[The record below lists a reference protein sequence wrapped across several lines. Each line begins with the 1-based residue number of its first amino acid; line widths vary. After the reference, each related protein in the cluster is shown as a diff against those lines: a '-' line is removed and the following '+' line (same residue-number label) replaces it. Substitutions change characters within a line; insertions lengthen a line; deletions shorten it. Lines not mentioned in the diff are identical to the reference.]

1 MLPFRSAFFSSIL
14 GVSGPRTYLSESD
27 LRCFS
32 PTSYQITYLLRSLII
47 AMDVRFAI
55 WWAHFAD
62 KFRII
67 LLLPVRYYSSRL
79 FQKTKESERQDCCHG
94 VNSDTLNMARFEEV
108 PTTDTELQRT
118 GTIQPMAYRADY
130 TDIKEVKLKLFV
142 YHSFDW
148 FECDSQVYNRRT
160 SLRTRYKGQAH
171 VVSLESQN
179 HEPL

>member
-1 MLPFRSAFFSSIL
+1 VHSSL
-14 GVSGPRTYLSESD
+14 RFLASPAPRTYLSESD

-32 PTSYQITYLLRSLII
+32 TTFYQITSLLRSFII

-94 VNSDTLNMARFEEV
+94 VNSDTLQLGICCWYFFE
-108 PTTDTELQRT
+108 PGHIQRT
-118 GTIQPMAYRADY
+118 GMIQPMAYRADY
-130 TDIKEVKLKLFV
+130 TDTKEVKLKLFV
-142 YHSFDW
+142 YHLFDW

-160 SLRTRYKGQAH
+160 SLRTRY
-171 VVSLESQN
+171 
-179 HEPL
+179 